1 MNMAAWAGQAN
12 ASQLCAHELL
22 STTKYLHNSVPRGKE
37 QKTGFSFISSTQ
49 FTRIYHFFFSIKFKK
64 ESFQYNCTSW
74 RILAYH
80 LILNFVIY
88 SDDDLIKSDDDD
100 EDDDL
105 FPSDEAEESES
116 DDGMS
121 FFEEEETKSR
131 FTNYSMTSSVLR
143 RNEGW

>member
-1 MNMAAWAGQAN
+1 MPASFVHMNYYP
-12 ASQLCAHELL
+12 QLSIYTIQYQEVRNRKQGFLSFLL
-22 STTKYLHNSVPRGKE
+22 LNLQEST
-37 QKTGFSFISSTQ
+37 I
-49 FTRIYHFFFSIKFKK
+49 FFSIKFKK

-100 EDDDL
+100 DDDDL